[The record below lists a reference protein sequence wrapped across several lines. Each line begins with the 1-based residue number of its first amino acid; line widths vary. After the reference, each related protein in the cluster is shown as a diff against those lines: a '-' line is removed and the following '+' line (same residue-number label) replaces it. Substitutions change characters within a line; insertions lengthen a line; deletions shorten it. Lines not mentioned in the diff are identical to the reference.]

1 MKKVLSISLC
11 ALISSAA
18 FAGMLSNGS
27 GYVLS
32 NGSDYVSDNFTNYEI
47 ARVVRIQPIGT
58 SRAYTVPR
66 QSCTMVEE
74 GVSVAT
80 LPASPGSIVGDP
92 AQQKRMV
99 QRCVQ
104 YNDREYQQIVTSYD
118 VTFEFRGQIRT
129 VKMSQ
134 DPGNTVRIK
143 TVTTVYVLE

>member
-11 ALISSAA
+11 ALISSTA

-32 NGSDYVSDNFTNYEI
+32 NGSDSVSDNFTNYEI

-80 LPASPGSIVGDP
+80 LPASPGSIVGDS

>member
-11 ALISSAA
+11 ALISSTA

-32 NGSDYVSDNFTNYEI
+32 NGSDSVSDNFTNYEI